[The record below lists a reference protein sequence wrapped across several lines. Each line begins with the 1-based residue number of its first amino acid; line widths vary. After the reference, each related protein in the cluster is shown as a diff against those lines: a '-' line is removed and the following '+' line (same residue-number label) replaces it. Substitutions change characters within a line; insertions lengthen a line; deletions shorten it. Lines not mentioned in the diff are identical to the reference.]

1 MNAENPYSFT
11 HKEIKAAFEAMNPES
26 ARTLTRNSWV
36 TAGTQWTAA
45 LETFRSAIATA
56 QNAAWQG
63 VAAEKATS
71 SITDYTRS
79 SSKLNDA
86 IDRVVKSIDS
96 AADSVSRTKANIPNV
111 PESDG
116 SSEREKV
123 ISDAE
128 QDAQVEMANGY
139 TTPLTFEFSRSARL
153 PRAESVID
161 YGRNLATE
169 HSTTSSTT
177 QTGDNPSSTNSTSTT
192 STSTDPNALTSNDR
206 AVNTDNES
214 TTTNPQTLANNRPT
228 TDTATDTSNN
238 DQDAKVTP
246 TSFNPNQED
255 SIRPAATTPTG
266 PTPISPGLSPNTTT
280 TNPGPSTLQPSPL
293 GTQNVSNPNTPAG
306 PISTSAAPR
315 SSTAAPGGLMPHGA
329 GRQGGEDK
337 EHKTPSYLV
346 NEENGN
352 ELIGPIPKTTPPVIG
367 A

>member
-86 IDRVVKSIDS
+86 IARVVTSID
-96 AADSVSRTKANIPNV
+96 AAANSVSRTKANIPNV

-116 SSEREKV
+116 SSEREKD
-123 ISDAE
+123 ISESERAA
-128 QDAQVEMANGY
+128 QDEMANGY

-161 YGRNLATE
+161 YGRDLATE
-169 HSTTSSTT
+169 RSSTTSSTN
-177 QTGDNPSSTNSTSTT
+177 QPGENPSTSPTTTT
-192 STSTDPNALTSNDR
+192 STSDPNTLTSNDKT
-206 AVNTDNES
+206 VDPEKQS
-214 TTTNPQTLANNRPT
+214 TTNPQTVANDKPT
-228 TDTATDTSNN
+228 TDTATKTSTHT
-238 DQDAKVTP
+238 DQDTKVTP
-246 TSFNPNQED
+246 TSYNPNTEN
-255 SIRPAATTPTG
+255 STRPANVTPTG
-266 PTPISPGLSPNTTT
+266 PTPISPGHTPSNPNLSA
-280 TNPGPSTLQPSPL
+280 NPLQASPL
-293 GTQNVSNPNTPAG
+293 GSQNVSNPNNPGG
-306 PISTSAAPR
+306 PVSTTAAPR
-315 SSTAAPGGLMPHGA
+315 TSTGAPGGMMPHGA

>member
-36 TAGTQWTAA
+36 AAGTQWTAA
-45 LETFRSAIATA
+45 LETFRSAIASA

-161 YGRNLATE
+161 YGRDLATE
-169 HSTTSSTT
+169 RSTTSSTIT
-177 QTGDNPSSTNSTSTT
+177 QPGQNPSSPASTTTSTT
-192 STSTDPNALTSNDR
+192 DPSNL
-206 AVNTDNES
+206 ASNEKTVDPEKQS
-214 TTTNPQTLANNRPT
+214 PADVQTVANDKAT
-228 TDTATDTSNN
+228 TDTAAKTGDN
-238 DQDAKVTP
+238 QDAKVTP
-246 TSFNPNQED
+246 TSYNGNVED
-255 SIRPAATTPTG
+255 STRPANATTPTG

-293 GTQNVSNPNTPAG
+293 GSQNVSNPNTPAG
-306 PISTSAAPR
+306 PLST
-315 SSTAAPGGLMPHGA
+315 TAAQRTTAVPGGMMPHGA

>member
-116 SSEREKV
+116 SAEREKA

-128 QDAQVEMANGY
+128 QDAQVEMATGY
-139 TTPLTFEFSRSARL
+139 TTPLTFEFGRSAHL

-161 YGRNLATE
+161 YGRDLATE
-169 HSTTSSTT
+169 RSSTSSTT
-177 QTGDNPSSTNSTSTT
+177 NQPGENPSASPTTTTSTT
-192 STSTDPNALTSNDR
+192 DPNTLTSNEKTVDP
-206 AVNTDNES
+206 EMQ
-214 TTTNPQTLANNRPT
+214 TTTNPQTVTNDKPT
-228 TDTATDTSNN
+228 TDTATKTSTDT
-238 DQDAKVTP
+238 DQDTKVTP
-246 TSFNPNQED
+246 TSYNPNTED
-255 SIRPAATTPTG
+255 SIRPANMTPTG
-266 PTPISPGLSPNTTT
+266 PTPISPGLTPSNPNLTA
-280 TNPGPSTLQPSPL
+280 NPLQASPL

-306 PISTSAAPR
+306 PISTSAPQR
-315 SSTAAPGGLMPHGA
+315 TTAAPGGMMPHGA